1 VTGTET
7 RFYNYAVRR
16 ARFRERLYFASDS
29 SAARGLGVSRRTIIR
44 CRQSLERQGWLRRCG
59 KRRCGP
65 GKVTVCYA
73 FTRRR
78 VTQGSYEPNFSRR
91 SSLRSDLRRCR
102 AERGSPQLSTSDQMR
117 LPDHEPSRPPGG
129 KRTRRADVV
138 WDAAV
143 AVWGVPANDAER
155 GRRARAV
162 KLIRQS
168 LTSDGIPETQAE
180 TEIRARQA
188 RYVEQY
194 PHIAAPSDVG
204 LVSRWSDCKPAIGPS
219 DGLSAYTRA

>member
-1 VTGTET
+1 
-7 RFYNYAVRR
+7 
-16 ARFRERLYFASDS
+16 
-29 SAARGLGVSRRTIIR
+29 
-44 CRQSLERQGWLRRCG
+44 
-59 KRRCGP
+59 
-65 GKVTVCYA
+65 
-73 FTRRR
+73 
-78 VTQGSYEPNFSRR
+78 
-91 SSLRSDLRRCR
+91 
-102 AERGSPQLSTSDQMR
+102 
-117 LPDHEPSRPPGG
+117 
-129 KRTRRADVV
+129 VV